1 MAENKV
7 NFGLSNVY
15 YAKAT
20 YSGGSVTYGTPK
32 HIAGGVSLSLTADSN
47 ANDFFADNIRY
58 YRSSASQGYSG
69 TIEFAKLTEEF
80 CTDILGVTT
89 DTNGVV
95 VETSSD
101 ATSPFALI
109 FQVEGDQDE
118 ELRLLYY
125 CEVTRPPM
133 NANTITDS
141 TEPDTVTLD
150 ITVSPRPDTGEIK
163 ASTGTTTATTVA
175 SAWTNAVYTG

>member
-1 MAENKV
+1 MANKV

-20 YSGGSVTYGTPK
+20 ESGGAISYGTPK
-32 HIAGGVSLSLTADSN
+32 HIPGAVSLSLSADSN

-58 YRSSASQGYSG
+58 WRSSASQGYSG
-69 TIEFAKLTEEF
+69 TIEFAMLTEDF
-80 CTDILGVTT
+80 RKDILGETADANGVFMETT
-89 DTNGVV
+89 QDTN
-95 VETSSD
+95 
-101 ATSPFALI
+101 SPFALI
-109 FQVEGDQDE
+109 FQVEGDTDE

-125 CEVTRPPM
+125 CTVTRPPM

-150 ITVSPRPDTGEIK
+150 FTASPRPDTGDIK
-163 ASTGTTTATTVA
+163 ASTGSTTATTVA
-175 SAWTNAVYTG
+175 AAWTASVYTG

>member
-1 MAENKV
+1 MANKV

-20 YSGGSVTYGTPK
+20 ESGGAISYGTPK
-32 HIAGGVSLSLTADSN
+32 HIPGAVSLSLSADSN

-58 YRSSASQGYSG
+58 WRSSASQGYSG
-69 TIEFAKLTEEF
+69 TIEFAKLTEDF
-80 CTDILGVTT
+80 RADILGETT
-89 DTNGVV
+89 DTNGVIM
-95 VETSSD
+95 ETTSD
-101 ATSPFALI
+101 TNSPFALI
-109 FQVEGDQDE
+109 FQVEGDVDE

-125 CEVTRPPM
+125 CTVTRPPM

-150 ITVSPRPDTGEIK
+150 FTASPRPDTGDIK
-163 ASTGTTTATTVA
+163 ASTGSTTATTVA
-175 SAWTNAVYTG
+175 AAWTASVYTG

>member
-1 MAENKV
+1 MANKV

-20 YSGGSVTYGTPK
+20 YSGGAVSYGTPK
-32 HIAGGVSLSLTADSN
+32 AIPGAVSLSLSADAE

-58 YRSSASQGYSG
+58 WRSSASQGYSG
-69 TIEFAKLTEEF
+69 TIEFALLPETF
-80 CTDILGVTT
+80 RADILGETT
-89 DTNGVV
+89 DTNGVIM
-95 VETSSD
+95 ETTSD
-101 ATSPFALI
+101 TNSPFALI
-109 FQVEGDQDE
+109 FQVEGDDDE

-125 CEVTRPPM
+125 CNVSRPPM

-150 ITVSPRPDTGEIK
+150 FTASPRPDTGDIK
-163 ASTGTTTATTVA
+163 ASTGSTTASTVA
-175 SAWTNAVYTG
+175 AAWTSAVYTG

>member
-1 MAENKV
+1 MANKV

-20 YSGGSVTYGTPK
+20 ESGGAVSYGTPK
-32 HIAGGVSLSLTADSN
+32 HIPGAVSLSLSADSN

-58 YRSSASQGYSG
+58 WRSSASQGYSG
-69 TIEFAKLTEEF
+69 TIEFAMLTEDF
-80 CTDILGVTT
+80 RADILGETT
-89 DTNGVV
+89 DANGVIM
-95 VETSSD
+95 ETTQD
-101 ATSPFALI
+101 TNSPFALI
-109 FQVEGDQDE
+109 FQVEGDDDE

-125 CEVTRPPM
+125 CTVTRPPM

-150 ITVSPRPDTGEIK
+150 FTASPRPDTGDIK
-163 ASTGTTTATTVA
+163 ASTGSTTATTVA
-175 SAWTNAVYTG
+175 AAWTTSVYTG